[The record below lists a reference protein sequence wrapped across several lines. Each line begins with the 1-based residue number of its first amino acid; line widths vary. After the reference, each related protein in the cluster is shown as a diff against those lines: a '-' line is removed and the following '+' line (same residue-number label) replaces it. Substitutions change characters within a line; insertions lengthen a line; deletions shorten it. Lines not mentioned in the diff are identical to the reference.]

1 MKSIILGIVAAA
13 ATLVITQAKA
23 IEMPE
28 LAKKNGC
35 TACHA
40 IDKKVVGPAWAAVSA
55 RYKGAKTYRY
65 SPTGS
70 AATDAKE
77 YPLVEGL
84 MQKVS
89 HGGKGNWSKET
100 GDMVMIP
107 NDADEKKQDQIKQ
120 LVEFVLSLA
129 NQNGP

>member
-1 MKSIILGIVAAA
+1 MKAIIAGLIAASA
-13 ATLVITQAKA
+13 VLVMAEVRA

-40 IDKKVVGPAWAAVSA
+40 IDKKVVGPAWAAVAA
-55 RYKGAKTYRY
+55 RYKGAKMYKY

-70 AATDAKE
+70 ASPDAKE
-77 YPLVEGL
+77 YPLLEGL

-89 HGGKGNWSKET
+89 HGGKGNWTAET
-100 GDMVMIP
+100 GGMVMLA
-107 NDADEKKQDQIKQ
+107 NDADGKKQGEVKE
-120 LVEFVLSLA
+120 LVEFILGLA
-129 NQNGP
+129 N